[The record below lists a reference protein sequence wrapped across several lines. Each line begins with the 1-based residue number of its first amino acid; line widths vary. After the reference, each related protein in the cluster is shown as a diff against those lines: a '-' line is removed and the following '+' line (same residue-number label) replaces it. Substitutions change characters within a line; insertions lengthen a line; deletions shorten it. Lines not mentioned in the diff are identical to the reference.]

1 MNKWIENSRQRCLE
15 QGMDPAK
22 IPTPGF
28 KLTAMQLQEEKDKY
42 RDILVVT
49 NYFAEKILSFLSG
62 TPHLIVVS
70 NDTGYIL
77 DNYGDKTMKSMINQ
91 LGIQDGIKCDEEFM
105 GTNVVALVLQEQMP
119 IQIIGAEHYHTMLEN
134 AACYCVPFHFTNY
147 HNLSGAI
154 SIMTSVEHHNHTYL
168 ALLANMVD
176 SIERELSLRL
186 TNHNQNLIQQLVV
199 NNMRNG
205 IIMTDERGIITEFNA
220 YAEKIT
226 GRNRLSVTGT
236 PVFPFEHFGSYFYQ
250 ALKYRKPCENIELT
264 FRYSLDQEN
273 VCLFDVLPILNE
285 RGELLGAFAQFRDI
299 TDRVILERQWINSEK
314 FSAIGK
320 MAAGLAHEIRNPL
333 TSIIGFFQLLQQSND
348 QQKFKNY
355 VGLINT
361 ELQSMKQLV
370 SDFVVMAKPSTPER
384 RAIDMKEFLKDTI
397 RFMDSQAILKNTSIT
412 AIFDDELTI
421 AMIDPSQIKQVLV
434 NLLQN
439 AIESIAK
446 NGFIQLCT
454 ELDTDNQ
461 EFKIIIE
468 DNGVGMTK
476 AELDQILNPF
486 FTTKENGVGLGL
498 SICYRIIE
506 NHKGNITATSRKGYG
521 TRFEVTLP
529 LA

>member
-1 MNKWIENSRQRCLE
+1 MNKWIANSRLRCLE
-15 QGMDPAK
+15 QGMDPTK

-28 KLTAMQLQEEKDKY
+28 KLSAIQLHEEKDKY

-49 NYFAEKILSFLSG
+49 KYFAEKILAFVSG

-77 DNYGDKTMKSMINQ
+77 DNYGDKTMKSMINH
-91 LGIQDGIKCDEEFM
+91 LGIQDGIKFDEEFM
-105 GTNVVALVLQEQMP
+105 GTNVVALALQEQKP

-199 NNMRNG
+199 DNMRNG

-226 GRNRLSVTGT
+226 GRNRMSVIGT

-250 ALKYRKPCENIELT
+250 ALKYRKQCENIELT

-285 RGELLGAFAQFRDI
+285 RGEMLGAFAQFRDI
-299 TDRVILERQWINSEK
+299 TDRVILEKQIINSEK

-348 QQKFKNY
+348 QQKFQKY

-384 RAIDMKEFLKDTI
+384 RAIDMKELLKDTI

-412 AIFDDELTI
+412 AIYDDELTI

-439 AIESIAK
+439 AIESIKK
-446 NGFIQLCT
+446 NGFIKLCT
-454 ELDTDNQ
+454 ELVPDNQ

-476 AELDQILNPF
+476 EELDQIVNPF

-506 NHKGNITATSRKGYG
+506 NHKGNMTATSRKGYG

>member
-1 MNKWIENSRQRCLE
+1 MELWIEESRQRCLQ
-15 QGMDPAK
+15 QGLDPTT
-22 IPTPGF
+22 IPVPGLT
-28 KLTAMQLQEEKDKY
+28 LTAKQLQEEKHKY
-42 RDILVVT
+42 RKILVVT
-49 NYFAEKILSFLSG
+49 NYFAEKLLAFLSG
-62 TPHLIVVS
+62 TPHLIVVT

-77 DNYGDKTMKSMINQ
+77 DNYGDETMKSTINR
-91 LGIQDGIKCDEEFM
+91 LGIQEGIKCDEEFM
-105 GTNVVALVLQEQMP
+105 GTNVVALALLEQKP
-119 IQIIGAEHYHTMLEN
+119 IQIIGKEHYHKMLEDS
-134 AACYCVPFHFTNY
+134 ACYCVPFHFSNF

-154 SIMTSVEHHNHTYL
+154 SIMTSVEHHHPTYL
-168 ALLANMVD
+168 ALLTNMVD

-186 TNHNQNLIQQLVV
+186 ANHNQSLIQQLVV

-226 GRNRLSVTGT
+226 GRNRKSVTGT

-250 ALKYRKPCENIELT
+250 ALKYRKQSENIELT

-285 RGELLGAFAQFRDI
+285 QGELLGAFAQFRDI

-320 MAAGLAHEIRNPL
+320 LAAGLAHEIRNPL
-333 TSIIGFFQLLQQSND
+333 TAIIGFFQLSKQSND
-348 QQKFKNY
+348 PSKLWSY
-355 VGLINT
+355 VHLIET

-384 RAIDMKEFLKDTI
+384 KAVNMQEFLKDTV

-412 AIFDDELTI
+412 AIMDNALTV
-421 AMIDPSQIKQVLV
+421 AMIDPSQIKQVLI
-434 NLLQN
+434 NLIQN
-439 AIESIAK
+439 AIESIGK
-446 NGFIQLCT
+446 NGTIQLSA
-454 ELDTDNQ
+454 ELSDDHHS
-461 EFKIIIE
+461 FRISIE
-468 DNGVGMTK
+468 DNGIGMTK
-476 AELDQILNPF
+476 EELDQILNPF
-486 FTTKENGVGLGL
+486 FTTKENGLGLGL

-506 NHKGNITATSRKGYG
+506 NHKGTITATSRKGYG

-529 LA
+529 LD